1 MTKTELARNEPLV
14 KLKTVSKSDYRFL
27 YNLLME
33 RDARANISHK
43 KMPTYNQHV
52 AFVSAKP
59 YSKWYVILYD
69 TNEAGSIYLTSQNE
83 IGIFI
88 KKSFQNKQIGNIAL
102 RKLIQKNPKKRYLA
116 NVNPKNKKSIRF
128 FKNNPAFFIIVFRFF
143 VGIFSTTSEEY
154 SCISSIFLIP
164 W

>member
-33 RDARANISHK
+33 RDTRANISHK

-52 AFVSAKP
+52 SFVSAKP
-59 YSKWYVILYD
+59 YSKWYVILYGASK
-69 TNEAGSIYLTSQNE
+69 AGSIYLTSQNE

-88 KKSFQNKQIGNIAL
+88 KKSFQNKQIGNIVL
-102 RKLIQKNPKKRYLA
+102 HKLIQKNPKKRYLA
-116 NVNPKNKKSIRF
+116 NVSPQNKKSMRF
-128 FKNNPAFFIIVFRFF
+128 FKNNGFK
-143 VGIFSTTSEEY
+143 
-154 SCISSIFLIP
+154 LIQYTFELSKT
-164 W
+164 

>member
-14 KLKTVSKSDYRFL
+14 KLKIVSKSDYRFL

-43 KMPTYNQHV
+43 KIPTYNKHV

-69 TNEAGSIYLTSQNE
+69 TNKAGSIYLSSQNE

-88 KKSFQNKQIGNIAL
+88 KKSFQGKQLENIAL
-102 RKLIQKNPKKRYLA
+102 RKMIQKNPKKRYLA
-116 NVNPKNKKSIRF
+116 NVSPQNKKSIRF
-128 FKNNPAFFIIVFRFF
+128 FKNDGFK
-143 VGIFSTTSEEY
+143 
-154 SCISSIFLIP
+154 LIQHTFELSKN
-164 W
+164 

>member
-27 YNLLME
+27 YDLLME
-33 RDARANISHK
+33 GNPRANISHK

-52 AFVSAKP
+52 SFVSAKP

-69 TNEAGSIYLTSQNE
+69 TNKAGSIYLTSQNE

-88 KKSFQNKQIGNIAL
+88 KKSFQSKQLGNIAL
-102 RKLIQKNPKKRYLA
+102 RKMIQKNPKKRYLA
-116 NVNPKNKKSIRF
+116 NVNPQNKKSVRF
-128 FKNNPAFFIIVFRFF
+128 FKNNGFK
-143 VGIFSTTSEEY
+143 
-154 SCISSIFLIP
+154 LIQYTFELSKT
-164 W
+164 

>member
-52 AFVSAKP
+52 SFVSSKP
-59 YSKWYVILYD
+59 YSKWYVILYRV
-69 TNEAGSIYLTSQNE
+69 NKAGSIYLTSQNE

-88 KKSFQNKQIGNIAL
+88 KKSFQSKQLGNIAL
-102 RKLIQKNPKKRYLA
+102 RKMIQKNPKKRYLA
-116 NVNPKNKKSIRF
+116 NVNPQNKKSVRF
-128 FKNNPAFFIIVFRFF
+128 FKNNRFK
-143 VGIFSTTSEEY
+143 
-154 SCISSIFLIP
+154 LIQYTFELSKT
-164 W
+164 

>member
-1 MTKTELARNEPLV
+1 MLLEFIHKIYSLIHITKTELARNEPLV

-27 YNLLME
+27 YDLLME
-33 RDARANISHK
+33 RNPRANISHK

-59 YSKWYVILYD
+59 YSKWYVILYG
-69 TNEAGSIYLTSQNE
+69 TNKAGSIYLTSQNE

-88 KKSFQNKQIGNIAL
+88 KKSFQGKQLGNIAL
-102 RKLIQKNPKKRYLA
+102 RKLIQKNPKKRNLA

-128 FKNNPAFFIIVFRFF
+128 FRNNGFKLIQYTFELSKIKN
-143 VGIFSTTSEEY
+143 
-154 SCISSIFLIP
+154 
-164 W
+164 